1 MSISWVEV
9 HRSLRRTSVA
19 EREEAE
25 AVTETSSAGAAV
37 VQYLFGAANT
47 HSLDY
52 RIYSELDRMASQ
64 AEGYIAPGSSDG
76 VLVFVTISTATDGST
91 SISTSTFECAN
102 FVGPPYNFSDTSHA
116 FHYFRSQGS
125 FLPAGPQVSSTRY
138 FWGTRG

>member
-19 EREEAE
+19 EREDAE
-25 AVTETSSAGAAV
+25 AVTETSSAVAAV
-37 VQYLFGAANT
+37 VQFLFSAANT
-47 HSLDY
+47 HSVDY

-64 AEGYIAPGSSDG
+64 AEGYIPPHSSDG

-116 FHYFRSQGS
+116 FHHFRGQGS

>member
-9 HRSLRRTSVA
+9 HRSLSRTSIA
-19 EREEAE
+19 EREDAE
-25 AVTETSSAGAAV
+25 AVTEFSSAAGAV

-64 AEGYIAPGSSDG
+64 AEGYIPPGSTDG

-91 SISTSTFECAN
+91 SISTSRFECAN
-102 FVGPPYNFSDTSHA
+102 FVGPPYNFPDAAQALH
-116 FHYFRSQGS
+116 HFRGQGS

-138 FWGTRG
+138 FWGTRR